1 MDEVVTTIAAADLK
15 DAWWQY
21 GAIAIIAFV
30 LALVVRYLYT
40 RKESIVEKK
49 DDQIAKEREGWANER
64 VAWQLERQKMISDH
78 IPAPERAR
86 GDYEEELH
94 KHAENYAQRL
104 RDSLDK
110 AQAREDSIRKEFAE
124 VAENIAA
131 EIGKMSGELTRVLDK
146 LYERFIGPRR
156 HY

>member
-1 MDEVVTTIAAADLK
+1 MKAVTAIAANYQ

-21 GAIAIIAFV
+21 GAIAIVAFV
-30 LALVVRYLYT
+30 LALVVRHLYT
-40 RKESIVEKK
+40 RKENK
-49 DDQIAKEREGWANER
+49 DDQVAAERA
-64 VAWQLERQKMISDH
+64 AWQLERQKMLSDH
-78 IPAPERAR
+78 ALALEKAR

-94 KHAENYAQRL
+94 KQADTYAQRL
-104 RDSLDK
+104 HDQFDK
-110 AQAREDSIRKEFAE
+110 AQTREDAIRKEFAE
-124 VAENIAA
+124 VAENIAT